1 MALRWIEGF
10 ETFATA
16 ASQNVSALI
25 VRKYGPPLDVT
36 GVVYTGGGRFFGYSI
51 GLRQTNPPVQFST
64 PPFTPAATIVF
75 GAAVKLD
82 TIAVNYDILR
92 FYDGEETYHVG
103 LKILNPGIIQLNRA
117 GTVLSGESA
126 PYTLAAGQWYYMEVK
141 LTIGDTDGAY
151 EVRINGTTVAS
162 ASGIDTR
169 NSGSGMIDRIQ
180 FRGGQGASAS
190 IFVYFDDMYI
200 LDTSGSD
207 NNDFL
212 GSQIVEAVFPNSN
225 VQNNWTRNTGA
236 SNAACVDEVPS
247 NDDVDYVYSTSV
259 GNKDIYGVT
268 SCTRINANIKGI
280 QLNADA
286 RVTDTASQGLRPF
299 AKSGATETAGGN
311 QTVTSTGYD
320 VFSVLAERNPAT
332 GALWTP
338 EEIAAMQVGIEH
350 V

>member
-1 MALRWIEGF
+1 MALRWIEGG

-16 ASQNVSALI
+16 ASQNITALI
-25 VRKYGPPLDVT
+25 ARKYGPPLDVT
-36 GVVYTGGGRFFGYSI
+36 GVVYSSGGRFFGYSI
-51 GLRQTNPPVQFST
+51 GLRQTNPPIQFST

-75 GAAVKLD
+75 GAAIKFD
-82 TIAVNYDILR
+82 NIAYNYEFLR
-92 FYDGEETYHVG
+92 FYDGEEDYHVG
-103 LKILNPGIIQLNRA
+103 VQIANPGIIQVNRA
-117 GTVLSGESA
+117 GTVLPGESA

-141 LTIGDTDGAY
+141 VTIDDTDGAY

-169 NSGSGMIDRIQ
+169 NSGTGLIDRVQ
-180 FRGGQGASAS
+180 FRGRQGASTS
-190 IFVYFDDMYI
+190 IYTCLDDMYI
-200 LDTSGSD
+200 LDTSGSE

-212 GSQIVEAVFPNSN
+212 GSQIVEAVVPNSN
-225 VQNNWTRNTGA
+225 VQNDWARSTGS
-236 SNAACVDEVPS
+236 SNAACVDEIPS
-247 NDDVDYVYSTSV
+247 NDDVDYVYSTTA
-259 GNKDIYGVT
+259 GDKDIYGVT

-286 RVTDTASQGLRPF
+286 RATDTTSQGLRPF
-299 AKSGATETAGGN
+299 AKSGDTETPGGN

-338 EEIAAMQVGIEH
+338 EEVAAMQIGIEH